1 MATFDFVK
9 LKNQWKIHL
18 MQKKLSEWNENDK
31 QIAEII
37 GFVKKSPEEIIKSA
51 KKKIGLKQVTTL
63 TKLNGGD
70 KMEKI
75 LKIICEIL
83 FVDYNNYYNL

>member
-1 MATFDFVK
+1 MAIFDFVK

-37 GFVKKSPEEIIKSA
+37 GFVKKRVR
-51 KKKIGLKQVTTL
+51 Q
-63 TKLNGGD
+63 
-70 KMEKI
+70 
-75 LKIICEIL
+75 
-83 FVDYNNYYNL
+83 